1 MQDEVITMLR
11 EIRELTLLGS
21 KKVLTIKDVSLLLD
35 RSPKTIYNML
45 DELPHYRNG
54 KGIYFKKSD
63 IEQWMLGI
71 KKLKKWKS

>member
-1 MQDEVITMLR
+1 MLR

-21 KKVLTIKDVSLLLD
+21 KNVLTIKDVGLLLD
-35 RSPKTIYNML
+35 KSPKTIYNML

-63 IEQWMLGI
+63 IEQWMLGV
-71 KKLKKWKS
+71 KKLKK

>member
-11 EIRELTLLGS
+11 EIRELTLLGV
-21 KKVLTIKDVSLLLD
+21 KNVLTIKDVGLLLD

-54 KGIYFKKSD
+54 KGIYFKKRD

-71 KKLKKWKS
+71 KKLKK

>member
-1 MQDEVITMLR
+1 MLR

-71 KKLKKWKS
+71 KKLKK

>member
-21 KKVLTIKDVSLLLD
+21 KNVLTIKDVGLLLD

-54 KGIYFKKSD
+54 KGIYFKKRD

-71 KKLKKWKS
+71 KKLKK

>member
-1 MQDEVITMLR
+1 MLR

-21 KKVLTIKDVSLLLD
+21 KNVLTIKDVGLLLD
-35 RSPKTIYNML
+35 KSPKTIYNML

-54 KGIYFKKSD
+54 KGIYFKKRD

-71 KKLKKWKS
+71 KKLKK

>member
-11 EIRELTLLGS
+11 EIRELTLLGV
-21 KKVLTIKDVSLLLD
+21 KNVLTIKDVGLLLD

-54 KGIYFKKSD
+54 KGIYFKKRD
-63 IEQWMLGI
+63 IEQWMLGH
-71 KKLKKWKS
+71 KQLKK

>member
-1 MQDEVITMLR
+1 MLR

-21 KKVLTIKDVSLLLD
+21 KNVLTIKDVGLLLD

-54 KGIYFKKSD
+54 KGIYFKKRD

-71 KKLKKWKS
+71 KKLKK

>member
-21 KKVLTIKDVSLLLD
+21 KNVLTIKDVGLLLD

-63 IEQWMLGI
+63 IEQWMLGV
-71 KKLKKWKS
+71 KKLKK

>member
-21 KKVLTIKDVSLLLD
+21 KNVLTIKDVGLLLD

-71 KKLKKWKS
+71 KKLKK

>member
-1 MQDEVITMLR
+1 MLR

-21 KKVLTIKDVSLLLD
+21 KNVLTIKDVGLLLD

-71 KKLKKWKS
+71 KKLKK